1 LQDGFNVDLAPEGA
15 VLQTLF
21 EEIVG
26 SAWQMRRSRT
36 METEACSGHD
46 SYTAILNDEPLQK
59 KLERLARH
67 KTRIERTFHRSLREF
82 KRIQNE
88 RNKEDQ
94 MFHSMES
101 LIAER
106 MAAQADITGIPACV
120 FSERTQAGTT
130 GTQSDTC
137 QHGGADLH
145 GGAGLQPTASS
156 LRFSERTQP
165 AAEPSSPEPGY
176 E

>member
-26 SAWQMRRSRT
+26 SAWQMRRIRV

-46 SYTAILNDEPLQK
+46 SYTAIINDEPLQK

-67 KTRIERTFHRSLREF
+67 KTRIERTFHRSLKEF
-82 KRIQNE
+82 KKIQNE
-88 RNKEDQ
+88 RNKEDEK
-94 MFHSMES
+94 FHSMES

-106 MAAQADITGIPACV
+106 MGSTGIPAGV
-120 FSERTQAGTT
+120 FSERPQAETT
-130 GTQSDTC
+130 GPQSDTS
-137 QHGGADLH
+137 QHGAADPH
-145 GGAGLQPTASS
+145 GDGGAGLQPAI
-156 LRFSERTQP
+156 SERTQP
-165 AAEPSSPEPGY
+165 AAEPSAP
-176 E
+176 